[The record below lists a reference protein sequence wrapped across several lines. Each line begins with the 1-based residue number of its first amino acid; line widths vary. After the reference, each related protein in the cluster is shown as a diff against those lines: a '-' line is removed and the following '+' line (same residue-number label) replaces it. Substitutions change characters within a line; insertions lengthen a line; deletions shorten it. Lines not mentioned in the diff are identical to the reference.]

1 MSGERQQLTEKCR
14 TLIVHRDEGGYGL
27 TLSGDRPTRVQTVK
41 AGGASHRAGVRE
53 GDVIIKVN
61 GQQVTESSHS
71 EVVKQIQLGSY
82 VALTVVHASRFTSLA
97 PMGHR
102 GSARDLKEA
111 LLADPPST
119 PTSGEERRGSFRP
132 SGPSPAGTEAERRFM
147 GDKVHTLQLMV
158 EQQHRVVEELKS
170 QLARNNS
177 KKTKTRLEA
186 AVSQLAELEAQASR
200 LRGSSNSPDKSPGD
214 PSSSQWPPSPPPRPE
229 PSSTGPVG
237 LPPPLPSRNSVSSV
251 VDLAAPLPPPRVPS
265 QSLPPP
271 PPNKGATRHGSAE
284 SLTSPGPPPPARR
297 NSQVSP
303 ASPPRPTVLHG
314 RTRSSPV
321 SLADTLAAAPTSP
334 DGSGGGGRK
343 SPRYE
348 TPPGTPPP
356 PYVPGSV
363 ELVAPGYGGVE
374 LVTWGGLTGGEG
386 NSRPIIT
393 MEDTDTED
401 EEGQQAGFTLPPEGE
416 HGPFNSLQE
425 LLSHAAHL
433 AIFLN
438 YVILNKDPAPLLFYL
453 ITDAYKAGN
462 AREMRK
468 WAYEIHSS
476 FLVPCAPLQLPNLDS
491 SIAMHIDTM
500 LAGEAAERPE
510 SLQKLF
516 WKARSKAR
524 DVLKVQLDDFRA
536 QRAAGLGGMFGP
548 PDPELKA
555 AEETVDKRL
564 AVINE
569 RLVPLLDSTAEDLEN
584 ASDKTSTL
592 CAALATVMAKVFVT
606 KCPKALAIIDKIPT
620 FVSKE
625 KKKEKFLAKFL
636 NSDVVVQ
643 GHHFQLNH
651 YDQVTYCNHSQG
663 IIWGVGPQGYK
674 CENCDFNVHKKFV
687 HRVEEACVGREEKK
701 KKIGRVWPGSK
712 SGGSNLDLRGLQV
725 RMGGSKNPS
734 VSPSPL
740 RKEQADSSDPQNWQ
754 QPAGSNS
761 SGSLLGGDGD
771 LVDGSPCDG
780 GDASV
785 INIGEPGTGLP
796 RSAST
801 SSGSRMAAGKGADL
815 RRSESAKDGES
826 KLRRNGRRKG
836 SNPELPSGKNN
847 PSRFSMGDSDLVS
860 KSGSSSSSSIS
871 ELRLWEATTVL
882 HTRTD
887 LLQRADSD
895 LAEPDLADPP
905 DWRSSIS
912 AEQLARLSP
921 SEQKRQDVINE
932 LFHTERSH
940 VRNLKVLE
948 HVFRR
953 PLLECGLVPREVVDR
968 LFPNLQEVISV
979 HQSYHAAM
987 KTLAKGGFP
996 IGRVGSLL
1004 ADMFLGSF
1012 GDKLISVGAEFTK
1025 NQKFTIEELKRI
1037 RKGDSRLE
1045 ARLSELEQNPNC
1057 RRLQLQSI
1065 LPVEHQRLVK
1075 YPLLLTQIKKHCD
1088 EDEDRDE
1095 YDQVTEA
1102 TSRTKEILDSI
1113 DKQVAEAQNKQKM
1126 EEIQRCLDT
1135 QGLEKL
1141 GTETTVCV
1149 EYRNVDLTKFRL
1161 LYDGVLTLH
1170 LGGSESKGKRNI
1182 ELHVLLLEDCV
1193 MFLQKQDEKYLLKFH
1208 TGSGVVSGG
1217 GRDDAKKIHSPVIKF
1232 TTMLVRPVATN
1243 KRAFY
1248 LMNTTQVGAQLY
1260 ELVASSTNERKTWLD
1275 HINAAS
1281 TAFKTRDP
1289 RGIGRH
1295 RSQQMSSMS
1304 FGGRPHQNHNGGDIA
1319 QVPERHPNSGAGR
1332 SQSFNEQ
1339 SLRQKESI
1347 LNRPLPSPPP
1357 SSQETLERKM
1367 ERLARKDEEVARAL
1381 EEKQKILADIF
1392 EVPPEDYD
1400 SITDL
1405 VTTEEARRDAKDVL
1419 LAVMGQAD
1427 TLARCVNDCLRVS
1440 EEKEVVSDGAAGGSS
1455 RTVRLATPP
1464 SDKLLSLTSGINS
1477 NLTALLSLL
1486 QEQEDERQGMR
1497 RDLQSSQERIRE
1509 MVTQGAEQSFSSRPV
1524 SFVSLESEE
1533 CSTPGEDP
1541 HSSPS
1546 AAPSSS
1552 TPVRDATPTN
1562 HVLEVEGEKLE
1573 GVRLE
1578 GQLVEEEE
1586 EDEEVSKGVNAEG
1599 DKERTGKDEDGSL
1612 VASSEC

>member
-1 MSGERQQLTEKCR
+1 M
-14 TLIVHRDEGGYGL
+14 
-27 TLSGDRPTRVQTVK
+27 
-41 AGGASHRAGVRE
+41 
-53 GDVIIKVN
+53 
-61 GQQVTESSHS
+61 TESSHS

-111 LLADPPST
+111 LMADSPST
-119 PTSGEERRGSFRP
+119 PNSGEERRGSFRP

-177 KKTKTRLEA
+177 KKTRTRLEA
-186 AVSQLAELEAQASR
+186 AVSQLAELEAQASK
-200 LRGSSNSPDKSPGD
+200 LRGSSNSPEKTLPGD
-214 PSSSQWPPSPPPRPE
+214 SSQWPPSPPPRPD
-229 PSSTGPVG
+229 PTPAGPVG
-237 LPPPLPSRNSVSSV
+237 LPPPLPSRNSVSSIA
-251 VDLAAPLPPPRVPS
+251 DLAAPLPPPRVPS
-265 QSLPPP
+265 HSLPPP
-271 PPNKGATRHGSAE
+271 PPSSATTRHGSAE

-297 NSQVSP
+297 NSQISP
-303 ASPPRPTVLHG
+303 TSPPRPAVSHG

-321 SLADTLAAAPTSP
+321 SLADTLAASP
-334 DGSGGGGRK
+334 ENSGGRK

-356 PYVPGSV
+356 PYVPDSV
-363 ELVAPGYGGVE
+363 ELVTPGYGGVE

-386 NSRPIIT
+386 NARPIIT

-510 SLQKLF
+510 TLQKLF

-569 RLVPLLDSTAEDLEN
+569 RLVPLLDSMAEDLEN

-636 NSDVVVQ
+636 NSDIVVQ

-754 QPAGSNS
+754 QPGGSNS

-771 LVDGSPCDG
+771 VLDGVPGDG
-780 GDASV
+780 GGEASV
-785 INIGEPGTGLP
+785 INIGEAGTGLP

-836 SNPELPSGKNN
+836 SNPELPSGKTSA
-847 PSRFSMGDSDLVS
+847 SRFSMGDSDLVS

-912 AEQLARLSP
+912 TEQLAGLSS

-987 KTLAKGGFP
+987 KTLAKEGFP
-996 IGRVGSLL
+996 IGRVGGLL

-1037 RKGDSRLE
+1037 RKNDSRLE

-1141 GTETTVCV
+1141 GPDTPVCV

-1170 LGGSESKGKRNI
+1170 LGGNESKGKRNI

-1193 MFLQKQDEKYLLKFH
+1193 MFLQKQVNINGMGSVIILDNLLQDEKYLLKFH
-1208 TGSGVVSGG
+1208 TGSGVVTGG

-1232 TTMLVRPVATN
+1232 VETIF
-1243 KRAFY
+1243 AFSPMHLPY
-1248 LMNTTQVGAQLY
+1248 HPG
-1260 ELVASSTNERKTWLD
+1260 
-1275 HINAAS
+1275 
-1281 TAFKTRDP
+1281 
-1289 RGIGRH
+1289 
-1295 RSQQMSSMS
+1295 SQ
-1304 FGGRPHQNHNGGDIA
+1304 
-1319 QVPERHPNSGAGR
+1319 
-1332 SQSFNEQ
+1332 
-1339 SLRQKESI
+1339 
-1347 LNRPLPSPPP
+1347 
-1357 SSQETLERKM
+1357 
-1367 ERLARKDEEVARAL
+1367 
-1381 EEKQKILADIF
+1381 
-1392 EVPPEDYD
+1392 
-1400 SITDL
+1400 
-1405 VTTEEARRDAKDVL
+1405 
-1419 LAVMGQAD
+1419 
-1427 TLARCVNDCLRVS
+1427 RCL
-1440 EEKEVVSDGAAGGSS
+1440 
-1455 RTVRLATPP
+1455 
-1464 SDKLLSLTSGINS
+1464 
-1477 NLTALLSLL
+1477 
-1486 QEQEDERQGMR
+1486 
-1497 RDLQSSQERIRE
+1497 
-1509 MVTQGAEQSFSSRPV
+1509 
-1524 SFVSLESEE
+1524 
-1533 CSTPGEDP
+1533 
-1541 HSSPS
+1541 
-1546 AAPSSS
+1546 
-1552 TPVRDATPTN
+1552 
-1562 HVLEVEGEKLE
+1562 
-1573 GVRLE
+1573 
-1578 GQLVEEEE
+1578 
-1586 EDEEVSKGVNAEG
+1586 
-1599 DKERTGKDEDGSL
+1599 
-1612 VASSEC
+1612 

>member
-1 MSGERQQLTEKCR
+1 MSGDRQQLTEKCR

-111 LLADPPST
+111 LMAVDSPTATTPS
-119 PTSGEERRGSFRP
+119 SGEERRGSFRP
-132 SGPSPAGTEAERRFM
+132 SVPSPAGTEAERRFM

-177 KKTKTRLEA
+177 KKTRTRLEA

-200 LRGSSNSPDKSPGD
+200 LRGTSNSPDKPAGD
-214 PSSSQWPPSPPPRPE
+214 PQWPPSPPPRPE
-229 PSSTGPVG
+229 QTTPGPVG
-237 LPPPLPSRNSVSSV
+237 LPPPSLPPRNSVTSMA
-251 VDLAAPLPPPRVPS
+251 DLGAPLPPPRVPC

-271 PPNKGATRHGSAE
+271 PPSKGATRHGSAE

-303 ASPPRPTVLHG
+303 TSPQRPPVSHG
-314 RTRSSPV
+314 RSTSSPV
-321 SLADTLAAAPTSP
+321 SLEATLAAASISNS
-334 DGSGGGGRK
+334 DNSGAGGGRK

-356 PYVPGSV
+356 PYVTEP
-363 ELVAPGYGGVE
+363 E
-374 LVTWGGLTGGEG
+374 LVTWGGLTGGSA
-386 NSRPIIT
+386 SRPIIT

-425 LLSHAAHL
+425 LLTHAAHL

-453 ITDAYKAGN
+453 ITDAYKAGS
-462 AREMRK
+462 AKEMRK

-491 SIAMHIDTM
+491 SIAMHIDAM
-500 LAGEAAERPE
+500 LAGEAAERQE
-510 SLQKLF
+510 TLQKLF

-555 AEETVDKRL
+555 AEETEVKRL

-569 RLVPLLDSTAEDLEN
+569 RLVPLLDSMAEDLEN

-636 NSDVVVQ
+636 SNDVVVQ

-674 CENCDFNVHKKFV
+674 CENCDFNVHKKHV

-712 SGGSNLDLRGLQV
+712 SGGSNLDLRGLRPQAL
-725 RMGGSKNPS
+725 GGSKNPS
-734 VSPSPL
+734 VSPSPM
-740 RKEQADSSDPQNWQ
+740 RKEPSESSIAPNF
-754 QPAGSNS
+754 NS

-771 LVDGSPCDG
+771 IVDGVQQGDG
-780 GDASV
+780 GGEALV

-801 SSGSRMAAGKGADL
+801 SSGSRIAAGKGADL

-836 SNPELPSGKNN
+836 SNPELPSGKSSA
-847 PSRFSMGDSDLVS
+847 SRYSMGDSDLVS

-882 HTRTD
+882 YTRTD

-953 PLLECGLVPREVVDR
+953 PLLDCGLVPREVLDR

-979 HQSYHAAM
+979 HQTYHTAM
-987 KTLAKGGFP
+987 KGLAKGGFP
-996 IGRVGSLL
+996 VEKIGGLL
-1004 ADMFLGSF
+1004 ADMFLGGF

-1037 RKGDSRLE
+1037 RKADSRLE
-1045 ARLSELEQNPNC
+1045 AKLSELEQNPNC

-1075 YPLLLTQIKKHCD
+1075 YPLLLREIKKHCI
-1088 EDEDRDE
+1088 EEEDRDE

-1141 GTETTVCV
+1141 GSDTPVCL

-1170 LGGSESKGKRNI
+1170 LGGSESRGKKNI

-1208 TGSGVVSGG
+1208 TGSGVVGA

-1260 ELVASSTNERKTWLD
+1260 ELVASSQAERKTWLD

-1281 TAFKTRDP
+1281 TAFKNRDP
-1289 RGIGRH
+1289 RSAGRH

-1304 FGGRPHQNHNGGDIA
+1304 FGGRAQNYNGGDNVQA
-1319 QVPERHPNSGAGR
+1319 PERHPNSSAGR

-1357 SSQETLERKM
+1357 SSQESLERKM

-1405 VTTEEARRDAKDVL
+1405 VTTEESRRDAKDVL

-1440 EEKEVVSDGAAGGSS
+1440 EEKEVLSDGAGAGSS
-1455 RTVRLATPP
+1455 RAVRMATPP

-1562 HVLEVEGEKLE
+1562 HVLSVESEGGER
-1573 GVRLE
+1573 VRLE

-1586 EDEEVSKGVNAEG
+1586 EEGEGEEGRGVIAEERAEG
-1599 DKERTGKDEDGSL
+1599 SGL

>member
-1 MSGERQQLTEKCR
+1 
-14 TLIVHRDEGGYGL
+14 
-27 TLSGDRPTRVQTVK
+27 
-41 AGGASHRAGVRE
+41 
-53 GDVIIKVN
+53 
-61 GQQVTESSHS
+61 
-71 EVVKQIQLGSY
+71 
-82 VALTVVHASRFTSLA
+82 
-97 PMGHR
+97 
-102 GSARDLKEA
+102 
-111 LLADPPST
+111 
-119 PTSGEERRGSFRP
+119 
-132 SGPSPAGTEAERRFM
+132 
-147 GDKVHTLQLMV
+147 
-158 EQQHRVVEELKS
+158 
-170 QLARNNS
+170 
-177 KKTKTRLEA
+177 
-186 AVSQLAELEAQASR
+186 
-200 LRGSSNSPDKSPGD
+200 
-214 PSSSQWPPSPPPRPE
+214 
-229 PSSTGPVG
+229 
-237 LPPPLPSRNSVSSV
+237 
-251 VDLAAPLPPPRVPS
+251 
-265 QSLPPP
+265 
-271 PPNKGATRHGSAE
+271 
-284 SLTSPGPPPPARR
+284 
-297 NSQVSP
+297 
-303 ASPPRPTVLHG
+303 
-314 RTRSSPV
+314 
-321 SLADTLAAAPTSP
+321 
-334 DGSGGGGRK
+334 
-343 SPRYE
+343 
-348 TPPGTPPP
+348 
-356 PYVPGSV
+356 
-363 ELVAPGYGGVE
+363 
-374 LVTWGGLTGGEG
+374 
-386 NSRPIIT
+386 
-393 MEDTDTED
+393 
-401 EEGQQAGFTLPPEGE
+401 
-416 HGPFNSLQE
+416 
-425 LLSHAAHL
+425 
-433 AIFLN
+433 
-438 YVILNKDPAPLLFYL
+438 
-453 ITDAYKAGN
+453 
-462 AREMRK
+462 
-468 WAYEIHSS
+468 
-476 FLVPCAPLQLPNLDS
+476 
-491 SIAMHIDTM
+491 
-500 LAGEAAERPE
+500 
-510 SLQKLF
+510 
-516 WKARSKAR
+516 
-524 DVLKVQLDDFRA
+524 
-536 QRAAGLGGMFGP
+536 
-548 PDPELKA
+548 
-555 AEETVDKRL
+555 
-564 AVINE
+564 
-569 RLVPLLDSTAEDLEN
+569 
-584 ASDKTSTL
+584 
-592 CAALATVMAKVFVT
+592 
-606 KCPKALAIIDKIPT
+606 
-620 FVSKE
+620 
-625 KKKEKFLAKFL
+625 
-636 NSDVVVQ
+636 
-643 GHHFQLNH
+643 
-651 YDQVTYCNHSQG
+651 
-663 IIWGVGPQGYK
+663 
-674 CENCDFNVHKKFV
+674 
-687 HRVEEACVGREEKK
+687 
-701 KKIGRVWPGSK
+701 
-712 SGGSNLDLRGLQV
+712 
-725 RMGGSKNPS
+725 
-734 VSPSPL
+734 
-740 RKEQADSSDPQNWQ
+740 
-754 QPAGSNS
+754 
-761 SGSLLGGDGD
+761 
-771 LVDGSPCDG
+771 
-780 GDASV
+780 
-785 INIGEPGTGLP
+785 
-796 RSAST
+796 
-801 SSGSRMAAGKGADL
+801 
-815 RRSESAKDGES
+815 
-826 KLRRNGRRKG
+826 
-836 SNPELPSGKNN
+836 
-847 PSRFSMGDSDLVS
+847 
-860 KSGSSSSSSIS
+860 
-871 ELRLWEATTVL
+871 
-882 HTRTD
+882 
-887 LLQRADSD
+887 
-895 LAEPDLADPP
+895 
-905 DWRSSIS
+905 
-912 AEQLARLSP
+912 
-921 SEQKRQDVINE
+921 
-932 LFHTERSH
+932 
-940 VRNLKVLE
+940 
-948 HVFRR
+948 
-953 PLLECGLVPREVVDR
+953 
-968 LFPNLQEVISV
+968 
-979 HQSYHAAM
+979 
-987 KTLAKGGFP
+987 
-996 IGRVGSLL
+996 
-1004 ADMFLGSF
+1004 
-1012 GDKLISVGAEFTK
+1012 
-1025 NQKFTIEELKRI
+1025 
-1037 RKGDSRLE
+1037 
-1045 ARLSELEQNPNC
+1045 
-1057 RRLQLQSI
+1057 

-1141 GTETTVCV
+1141 GTETEVCK

-1208 TGSGVVSGG
+1208 TGSGVVSGA

-1281 TAFKTRDP
+1281 TAFKNRDP

-1304 FGGRPHQNHNGGDIA
+1304 FGGRPHQNYNGGDNA

-1405 VTTEEARRDAKDVL
+1405 VTTEETRRDAKDVL